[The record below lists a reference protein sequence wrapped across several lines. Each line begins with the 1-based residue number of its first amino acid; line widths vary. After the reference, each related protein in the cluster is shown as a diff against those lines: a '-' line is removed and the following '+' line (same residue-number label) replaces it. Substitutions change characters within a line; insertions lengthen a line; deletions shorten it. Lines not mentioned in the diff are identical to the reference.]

1 MQRVTPLLSA
11 FSTLYCSVDIWSIR
25 MTKELARIGITLPN
39 DLLAHFDELIINNG
53 HASRSDA
60 VRDAIRR
67 YIQYHEWMN
76 DVKGERIGIFEIV
89 YNPVKKGLPAIIE
102 KIIFESNEILL
113 SSMRVHI
120 NSDYYMR
127 ILVLRGEG
135 EHLIKMAAKLTAQKG
150 VIHVKINTVNF
161 CE

>member
-1 MQRVTPLLSA
+1 
-11 FSTLYCSVDIWSIR
+11 
-25 MTKELARIGITLPN
+25 MTEELARIGITLPN

-53 HASRSDA
+53 HSSRSDA
-60 VRDAIRR
+60 IRNAIRR

-89 YNPVKKGLPAIIE
+89 YNPAKKGLPASIE
-102 KIIFESNEILL
+102 KIISESNEILL
-113 SSMRVHI
+113 SSILIHI
-120 NSDYYMR
+120 ISNYYMR
-127 ILVLRGEG
+127 IIVLHGEG
-135 EHLIKMAAKLTAQKG
+135 EHLVKLAEQLTALKG

>member
-1 MQRVTPLLSA
+1 
-11 FSTLYCSVDIWSIR
+11 

-39 DLLAHFDELIINNG
+39 DLLTHFDEAIIDNG

-60 VRDAIRR
+60 IRDAIRR
-67 YIQYHEWMN
+67 YIQYDEWMD
-76 DVKGERIGIFEIV
+76 DVKGERVGIFEIL
-89 YNPVKKGLPAIIE
+89 YNPVKRGLPATIE
-102 KIIFESNEILL
+102 KMIFESNEKLL

-120 NSDYYMR
+120 TSDYYMR
-127 ILVLRGEG
+127 IIVLRGEG
-135 EHLIKMAAKLTAQKG
+135 EHLIKLAEQLTAQKG

>member
-1 MQRVTPLLSA
+1 
-11 FSTLYCSVDIWSIR
+11 
-25 MTKELARIGITLPN
+25 MTEELARIGITLPN

-53 HASRSDA
+53 HSSRSDA
-60 VRDAIRR
+60 IRNAIRR

-89 YNPVKKGLPAIIE
+89 YNPAKKGLPASIE
-102 KIIFESNEILL
+102 KIISESNEILL
-113 SSMRVHI
+113 SSILIHI
-120 NSDYYMR
+120 ISDYYMR
-127 ILVLRGEG
+127 IIVLHGEG
-135 EHLIKMAAKLTAQKG
+135 EHLVKLAEQLTALKG